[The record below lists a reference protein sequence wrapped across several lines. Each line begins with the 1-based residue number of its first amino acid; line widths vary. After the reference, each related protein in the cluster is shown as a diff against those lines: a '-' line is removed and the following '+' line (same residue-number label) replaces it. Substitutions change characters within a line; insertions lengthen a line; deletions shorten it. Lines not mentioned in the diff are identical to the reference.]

1 MVEINSLGVSAASV
15 ATFCWFLIQV
25 EAVKLICWCWEHD
38 ESMEV
43 LLGYDFNYYHLHQW
57 LEKSE
62 ASIQPSSTGGRKLCP
77 GPALLPVIN
86 SNTTEYC
93 ASEYCTQPSIAQLS
107 IAHNRVLHIWVF
119 HTTKY
124 CTRLRIALT
133 SIAHNWVFHRQTLHT
148 AEYCID
154 KYCTQLSITQLSITH
169 SIVLANITHNHVLH
183 TASWALMNI
192 THNQVLHWV
201 LSTVQTNIAHNQVL
215 HTVEHCADKYY
226 TQLSIAHSCGT
237 ELFFAHSCNAW
248 MKIA

>member
-43 LLGYDFNYYHLHQW
+43 LLGYNFDHHHLHQW

-93 ASEYCTQPSIAQLS
+93 ASEYCTQPSIAHLS
-107 IAHNRVLHIWVF
+107 ILHNQV
-119 HTTKY
+119 
-124 CTRLRIALT
+124 
-133 SIAHNWVFHRQTLHT
+133 LHT
-148 AEYCID
+148 AENCAD
-154 KYCTQLSITQLSITH
+154 KYCTQLSISQTKIAH
-169 SIVLANITHNHVLH
+169 SWVLYWQTLH
-183 TASWALMNI
+183 TA
-192 THNQVLHWV
+192 
-201 LSTVQTNIAHNQVL
+201 
-215 HTVEHCADKYY
+215 EHYTIKYY
-226 TQLSIAHSCGT
+226 TQYCAGKYYTQPC
-237 ELFFAHSCNAW
+237 FAHSWAEHWWILHITKYCTEY
-248 MKIA
+248 